1 MFALLFHIK
10 KKKKVLG
17 CLIALLVGCVFLL
30 SVITTVVAL
39 GQKWSLCDNII
50 TGIKRSYLCILN
62 L

>member
-10 KKKKVLG
+10 KIKVLG
-17 CLIALLVGCVFLL
+17 CLITLLVECVFLL

-50 TGIKRSYLCILN
+50 TGIKHSYLCILS